1 MEDDPRPDIE
11 GWTKRESS
19 VLEALWHALKGTFL
33 IAFGLLSGWA
43 TLDPLFEVAWYL
55 RIFIGLMGGMA
66 LLWSWSAFHE
76 ARLAWYGLP
85 PADHPGPLERFHRWQ
100 RSRRE
105 PELTVDD
112 RGIESKDGERLAFRD
127 LEAVYVETN
136 ALGPYAEDFFFV
148 LETDRRACR
157 VPLELA
163 RREALDVRLFEL
175 PEFDAE
181 TFVRSTG
188 CAEKAVFHCWDA
200 RRANP
205 PERLPVP
212 EEVADAPIDALEG
225 EEGPED

>member
-1 MEDDPRPDIE
+1 VEDDSRPTLE
-11 GWTKRESS
+11 GWTERESS
-19 VLEALWHALKGTFL
+19 WLDAIWHALKGFAL
-33 IAFGLLSGWA
+33 IAFALLAGWA
-43 TLDPLFEVAWYL
+43 TIAPDFDVAWHL
-55 RIFIGLMGGMA
+55 RLFTGLMGGVA

-148 LETDRRACR
+148 LETDRHVSRI
-157 VPLELA
+157 PLELA
-163 RREALDVRLFEL
+163 RREALDLRLFEL
-175 PEFDAE
+175 PGFDTE
-181 TFVRSTG
+181 TFLRATA
-188 CAEKAVFHCWDA
+188 CAEEDVFHCWKAD
-200 RRANP
+200 RVDS

-212 EEVADAPIDALEG
+212 EEAEDDPNGILEG
-225 EEGPED
+225 EVDPES